1 MRRCAAGAEPCE
13 SDVRL
18 AFSTH
23 TRGLVPWR
31 ALVRV
36 EQAFLPTVAPWLGGS
51 PFNAL
56 VSAVRPSSQRT
67 FMGKS
72 DVRCS

>member
-1 MRRCAAGAEPCE
+1 MGPSAANVSPG
-13 SDVRL
+13 VRFP
-18 AFSTH
+18 FSTH

-67 FMGKS
+67 VMGKS
-72 DVRCS
+72 EFRGSC